1 MSWDDPVSKYFQVP
15 DELLLYYGE
24 NITRE
29 LTIRDVLCHRSGLPT
44 YGGDSFYMY
53 FNDSYATALYKLR
66 YVGNTTPFRSTHQY
80 NNIIY
85 ALGGYSAAHV
95 ANTTWHDLIKQNI
108 LTQLG
113 MTSAVS
119 SYWDFLETP
128 NHVTPYKLL
137 RNSTMMPYDIIPDPI
152 GPAGSIY
159 SSISEIAHWL
169 QFQLNGTGYYN
180 GVKILNKTELDET
193 HTGQIKITDV
203 EEYGLGWYV
212 DEDCIWHDGSSNS
225 FHSQITLFPSKG
237 VGIVILSNGGIY
249 AKDWARKALNVKFKD
264 LVRGNYTSDPWPA
277 AKEALDVSYKPV
289 PPTPPLVGPE
299 LPLTGYTGVYT
310 DKVYGKINITKS
322 NNTLIA
328 HYGNK

>member
-1 MSWDDPVSKYFQVP
+1 
-15 DELLLYYGE
+15 
-24 NITRE
+24 
-29 LTIRDVLCHRSGLPT
+29 
-44 YGGDSFYMY
+44 
-53 FNDSYATALYKLR
+53 
-66 YVGNTTPFRSTHQY
+66 
-80 NNIIY
+80 
-85 ALGGYSAAHV
+85 
-95 ANTTWHDLIKQNI
+95 
-108 LTQLG
+108 
-113 MTSAVS
+113 
-119 SYWDFLETP
+119 
-128 NHVTPYKLL
+128 
-137 RNSTMMPYDIIPDPI
+137 MMPYDIIPDPI